1 MVIFVHI
8 LSSSDKMNLSKLT
21 MPRINYLRENL
32 NLTEDEEQ
40 VFDLLVKN
48 KTIKEISDRVQISP
62 RSVARRI
69 AMIKRK
75 MNDME
80 D

>member
-1 MVIFVHI
+1 
-8 LSSSDKMNLSKLT
+8 

-80 D
+80 DS

>member
-1 MVIFVHI
+1 
-8 LSSSDKMNLSKLT
+8 MNLSKLT

-48 KTIKEISDRVQISP
+48 KTIKEISDRVQISS

-80 D
+80 DS

>member
-1 MVIFVHI
+1 
-8 LSSSDKMNLSKLT
+8 MNLSKLT
-21 MPRINYLRENL
+21 MPRINYLRKNL

-80 D
+80 DS

>member
-1 MVIFVHI
+1 
-8 LSSSDKMNLSKLT
+8 MNLSKLT

-80 D
+80 DL

>member
-1 MVIFVHI
+1 
-8 LSSSDKMNLSKLT
+8 
-21 MPRINYLRENL
+21 MPRINYLRKNL

-80 D
+80 DS

>member
-1 MVIFVHI
+1 
-8 LSSSDKMNLSKLT
+8 MNLSKLT

-80 D
+80 E

>member
-1 MVIFVHI
+1 
-8 LSSSDKMNLSKLT
+8 MNLSKLT

-80 D
+80 DS